1 MKTTLG
7 CRENC
12 TCMYSAMNFH
22 KVLIEVIHQGKDSSG
37 LHILHYPALH
47 NCFKAPFLL
56 GICFPVEKPI
66 KNFKCLTR

>member
-12 TCMYSAMNFH
+12 TFMYSVMNLDR
-22 KVLIEVIHQGKDSSG
+22 VLIEVIYQGIDSSG
-37 LHILHYPALH
+37 LHILLYPALH

-56 GICFPVEKPI
+56 GIGFPVEKLI
-66 KNFKCLTR
+66 